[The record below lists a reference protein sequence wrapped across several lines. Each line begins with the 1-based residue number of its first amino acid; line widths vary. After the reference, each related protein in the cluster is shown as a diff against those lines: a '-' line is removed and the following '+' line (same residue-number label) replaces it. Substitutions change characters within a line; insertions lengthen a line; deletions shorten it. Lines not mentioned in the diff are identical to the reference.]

1 MMTLRL
7 IAISVALALVGLP
20 AVAAERLAFTHA
32 PAPQT
37 EAAPTPLASLIEEAM
52 RANPEIRAARQ
63 EADAATQRVAPA
75 GALSDPM
82 LEVGVLNLPVN
93 TFNFRQ
99 DDMTMKMIGL
109 GQRLPYPGKRR
120 LREEVAEQDAEAT
133 GHRYQE
139 TVNRTVRNVSVAYY
153 ALALNAT
160 ATRLTLRNRDTL
172 QQLLRIAQAKYEVG
186 QGNQADVLKG
196 ELQLSRMSDDLI
208 RLARERK
215 EAAGELDAALGRP
228 PGHRAVVPEPL
239 ALVRTA
245 APAVPVDPEA
255 LAAQPQLLGLQ
266 SRIARSQKT
275 LDLAAK
281 EYYPDFDFRFAYGQR
296 DRAQDGTFRS
306 DMILF
311 TVGINLPVWRS
322 TKLAPMVAEAEAMRG
337 QALDLYEA
345 QRNEIL
351 MQLHHQT
358 AAAEQ
363 SLASARLYEST
374 IVPQAK
380 LAVEASLA
388 AYRVNRLDF
397 LNVLDSQMTVFN
409 SELAYATAVAGY
421 HKALAEIDLLTGT
434 PSDAA
439 VAHVE
444 LQDEE
449 GRKR

>member
-1 MMTLRL
+1 MMILRL
-7 IAISVALALVGLP
+7 IAVAVALASGALP
-20 AVAAERLAFTHA
+20 AAAAERLAYTHI

-37 EAAPTPLASLIEEAM
+37 DAVPTPLATLIDEATL
-52 RANPEIRAARQ
+52 ANPDIRAARQ
-63 EADAATQRVAPA
+63 EAEAAEQRIAPA
-75 GALSDPM
+75 GALNDPM
-82 LEVGVLNLPVN
+82 LEVGVLNLPIN

-120 LREEVAEQDAEAT
+120 LREEVAEQDAEALQH
-133 GHRYQE
+133 GYRE
-139 TVNRTVRNVSVAYY
+139 TVNRTVRNVRVAYY
-153 ALALNAT
+153 DLALNAT
-160 ATRLTLRNRDTL
+160 ATRLTLQNRDAL
-172 QQLLRIAQAKYEVG
+172 AQLLRIARAKYEVG

-215 EAAGELDAALGRP
+215 EFGGELDAALGRR
-228 PGHRAVVPEPL
+228 PGARSVTPEPL
-239 ALVRTA
+239 VLAHTV
-245 APAVPVDPEA
+245 APAALDHEW

-275 LDLAAK
+275 LDLAAR
-281 EYYPDFDFRFAYGQR
+281 EYYPDFDFKFAYGQR
-296 DRAQDGTFRS
+296 DRAQDGSFRS

-311 TVGINLPVWRS
+311 TVAVNLPVWRN

-345 QRNEIL
+345 QRNAIL

-358 AAAEQ
+358 ASAEQ

-409 SELAYATAVAGY
+409 AQIAYATAVAGY
-421 HKALAEIDLLTGT
+421 NKALAEIDLLTGT
-434 PSDAA
+434 PTDT
-439 VAHVE
+439 VAHAGV
-444 LQDEE
+444 
-449 GRKR
+449 RP